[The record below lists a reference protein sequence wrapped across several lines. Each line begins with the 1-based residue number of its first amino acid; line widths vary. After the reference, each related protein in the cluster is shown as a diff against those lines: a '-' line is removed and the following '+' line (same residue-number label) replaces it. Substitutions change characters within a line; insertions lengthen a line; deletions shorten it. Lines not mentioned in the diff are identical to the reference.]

1 MTPQQVIN
9 HFGGTV
15 KKTAES
21 LDVSQMAIYK
31 WLKAGKVP
39 KNRQYELQVR
49 TGGILKAE
57 ETNDA

>member
-1 MTPQQVIN
+1 MTPEQVIN

-21 LDVSQMAIYK
+21 LNLSQMAIYK

-39 KNRQYELQVR
+39 DDRQARLQIR

-57 ETNDA
+57 ESEK